1 MPIVIQDAISQQYYC
16 APGTT
21 GFDIGEAEQELNGNH
36 YWSNE
41 LDFAEDFCSVTIA
54 LIETRVKDLTE
65 GGTRVPTVVVID

>member
-1 MPIVIQDAISQQYYC
+1 MRIVIQDAITEQFYC

-41 LDFAEDFCSVTIA
+41 IDFAEDFPSVTIA

-65 GGTRVPTVVVID
+65 GGTRVPSVVVFD